1 MKGATLKMANNNI
14 RLMARGAGVPFWR
27 IAQVLG
33 ISEPTMTRK
42 LRNELSAKE
51 KAKIRKIIKELKKEE

>member
-1 MKGATLKMANNNI
+1 MANNNI
-14 RLMARGAGVPFWR
+14 RLMARGSGVPFWK

-33 ISEPTMTRK
+33 ISEPTMTRR

-51 KAKIRKIIKELKKEE
+51 KAKIRVIIAKLKDKQ